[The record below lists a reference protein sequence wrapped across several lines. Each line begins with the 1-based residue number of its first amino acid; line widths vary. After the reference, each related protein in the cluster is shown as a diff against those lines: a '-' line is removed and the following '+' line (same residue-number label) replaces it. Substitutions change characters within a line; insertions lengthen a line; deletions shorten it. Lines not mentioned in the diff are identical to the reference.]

1 MDWKKIKD
9 SIYKNQ
15 MTKYAMRFCALMIIC
30 ALVARG
36 IYAYRLPRI
45 RTANTEKRTISHN
58 VLLDGMTE
66 ATSEVAVYT
75 IPNLRV
81 QEICVKEGQIVHQG
95 DILFKIDMT
104 ELEKVI
110 EKKEAEKGSL
120 ALQVENLKLNEQIKQ
135 EQYLEKQQ
143 RAREDYET
151 TVENGEQQ
159 ITQAAT
165 DLLTAQQE
173 LQQFSNKAA
182 YIEHKKTL
190 DSQLASYKSA
200 KDSAKDKKET
210 LEDKVEKIE
219 HKIDEKKH
227 ELSQIDENTGLT
239 QEDKNKKK
247 EEVSQKIA
255 ELEKD
260 LEDAEND
267 LEEQKD
273 FYEEAKKNL
282 SSYEKTLEN
291 LFSDEWT
298 DKQKSLQKEIENKTQ
313 TYQDTITAKQNEV
326 MTANRGVEDASQPE
340 MTDSLL
346 KQNEITL
353 QTMQNEID
361 GYKEVYQAGGMVYS
375 QTDGMVQKIAIETGG
390 MTPDG
395 AAVTLAQSQEY
406 YDFVAT
412 LTKQDKQYVN
422 IGDKAVLSL
431 EKGKIMLEDIEI
443 YAITQGTEKDTWQVY
458 AKIPADKVSW
468 HQSGTLQVTRQSKT
482 YDTCVPLQALVA
494 NGNQYECRVL
504 TEKNGFMGLEYA
516 VEMRPVTLLD
526 HNKEFAAIEP
536 LSISDDEKVIIES
549 SRVLQSGDI
558 VRLKDS

>member
-1 MDWKKIKD
+1 MNWKKIKD
-9 SIYKNQ
+9 SILKNR

-66 ATSEVAVYT
+66 AASEVAVYT

-95 DILFKIDMT
+95 DILFKIDMA

-120 ALQVENLKLNEQIKQ
+120 ELQVENLKLNEQIKQ

-159 ITQAAT
+159 ITEAAT

-173 LQQFSNKAA
+173 LQQFSNKEA

-219 HKIDEKKH
+219 HKIDEKKQ
-227 ELSQIDENTGLT
+227 ELSQIEENTELT

-247 EEVSQKIA
+247 EEVNQT
-255 ELEKD
+255 
-260 LEDAEND
+260 
-267 LEEQKD
+267 
-273 FYEEAKKNL
+273 KNAPNQPSALPERKRQL
-282 SSYEKTLEN
+282 STN
-291 LFSDEWT
+291 
-298 DKQKSLQKEIENKTQ
+298 
-313 TYQDTITAKQNEV
+313 YQV
-326 MTANRGVEDASQPE
+326 VFGVR
-340 MTDSLL
+340 L
-346 KQNEITL
+346 
-353 QTMQNEID
+353 
-361 GYKEVYQAGGMVYS
+361 
-375 QTDGMVQKIAIETGG
+375 
-390 MTPDG
+390 
-395 AAVTLAQSQEY
+395 
-406 YDFVAT
+406 
-412 LTKQDKQYVN
+412 
-422 IGDKAVLSL
+422 VLSL
-431 EKGKIMLEDIEI
+431 
-443 YAITQGTEKDTWQVY
+443 
-458 AKIPADKVSW
+458 
-468 HQSGTLQVTRQSKT
+468 
-482 YDTCVPLQALVA
+482 
-494 NGNQYECRVL
+494 
-504 TEKNGFMGLEYA
+504 
-516 VEMRPVTLLD
+516 
-526 HNKEFAAIEP
+526 
-536 LSISDDEKVIIES
+536 
-549 SRVLQSGDI
+549 
-558 VRLKDS
+558 